1 MDESGVIQVASADL
15 LIERSQRG
23 DLQAFDL
30 LVAEHADA
38 IYQVAYRITGNPHD
52 AEDAAQEAFVKAFR
66 GLRQYRGEAT
76 FETWLYR
83 IATNAALDLVRR
95 RPPALASSLD
105 EAAGVVTD
113 SFEIDMER
121 HEIHRRVQWA
131 LQTLSPE
138 HRAIVILRDLRGFSY
153 DEIACI
159 LRVPPGTVRSR
170 LSRAR
175 EALRPLLKDLAPTAS
190 PQEEL

>member
-1 MDESGVIQVASADL
+1 MASADL

-38 IYQVAYRITGNPHD
+38 IYQVAYRITGNRHD

-83 IATNAALDLVRR
+83 IATNAAIDLVRR
-95 RPPALASSLD
+95 RPPAPASSLD

-113 SFEIDMER
+113 SLETDMER

-190 PQEEL
+190 PQEELL

>member
-1 MDESGVIQVASADL
+1 MIQVASADL

-95 RPPALASSLD
+95 RPRAPASSLD
-105 EAAGVVTD
+105 EAASVVTD
-113 SFEIDMER
+113 SLEVDVER
-121 HEIHRRVQWA
+121 HEINRRVQGA

-153 DEIACI
+153 DEIARI

-175 EALRPLLKDLAPTAS
+175 ETLRPLLKDLAPTAS
-190 PQEEL
+190 GQEELS